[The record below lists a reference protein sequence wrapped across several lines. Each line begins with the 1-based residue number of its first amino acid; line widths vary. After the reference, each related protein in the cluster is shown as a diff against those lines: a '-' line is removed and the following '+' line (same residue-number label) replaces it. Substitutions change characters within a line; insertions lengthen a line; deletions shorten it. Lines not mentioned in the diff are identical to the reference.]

1 MLSVCNSCGDYFD
14 GEWMRYCP
22 TEGQPL
28 KTLDAGDPGWND
40 ALAVVQKKAK
50 LKRRQQLRVKL
61 SRLFLIVITVLIIV
75 MVVCVVVVNG
85 LIYLREPRGPEVV
98 PPVSAHVPVEAPSI
112 KPAALPSPSLSPS
125 PSPSPSPSLS
135 PSPSPAKCCQARMEA
150 ESKAI
155 KLEVERT
162 IEAERAQIFAANAPP
177 PPLEVTLSPVKYE
190 FDFAKDCRSAGV
202 TANYEW
208 QIKHPAKDQTTTK
221 SKRVVACVK
230 TDGQWICS

>member
-28 KTLDAGDPGWND
+28 KTLEANDPGWND
-40 ALAVVQKKAK
+40 ALAVVQKKAR

-61 SRLFLIVITVLIIV
+61 SRLLMIVITVLIV
-75 MVVCVVVVNG
+75 VLVVCVLVVNS
-85 LIYLREPRGPEVV
+85 LIYLQEPRRPEVV
-98 PPVSAHVPVEAPSI
+98 QTVSAHVPVEAPSV
-112 KPAALPSPSLSPS
+112 KPAAL

-162 IEAERAQIFAANAPP
+162 IEADRAQILAANAPP
-177 PPLEVTLSPVKYE
+177 APEVTLGPVKYE

-208 QIKHPAKDQTTTK
+208 QIKYPAKEPTTTK